1 MAWGLPHTAVPP
13 THSLHHPSCGYI
25 AGRLFNT
32 GMCEC
37 LQVTKKQKFIFPRMN
52 SYRWNGSGKKKGGNN
67 LHIPLTFDCII
78 SSLVMGVD
86 SFLFHSAL

>member
-37 LQVTKKQKFIFPRMN
+37 LQVTKKRSLFFQGWIHTD
-52 SYRWNGSGKKKGGNN
+52 GTVLKKKRGKNN